1 MDRPPEA
8 LFHGEGLS
16 MGVKMD
22 KFGAVAVAVLL
33 SAMLAFAASNSSE
46 KPSPNPTAKLQNTS
60 HHAHH
65 ASKKGRKGRVRGQKA
80 IDGDRVRQIQEA
92 LIREHYLKGEPS
104 GKWDAATQQAL
115 HRYQSDQGWQS
126 KTVPDSRALIRLGLG
141 PDSEHLLNPESA
153 MTMSPA
159 TSAQHTNSRAA
170 AKVSSVSMSTTNN
183 SMPASSVQLSA
194 PAASMSNIPT
204 R

>member
-1 MDRPPEA
+1 MD
-8 LFHGEGLS
+8 
-16 MGVKMD
+16 VKN
-22 KFGAVAVAVLL
+22 KFGAVAVTVLMGATL
-33 SAMLAFAASNSSE
+33 GFGASATSE
-46 KPSPNPTAKLQNTS
+46 KPSTNPTAKVQNTS
-60 HHAHH
+60 HHTHH
-65 ASKKGRKGRVRGQKA
+65 AKSRKKRVRGQKA
-80 IDGDRVRQIQEA
+80 IDSDRVRQIQEA

-104 GKWDAATQQAL
+104 GNWDASTQQAL

-159 TSAQHTNSRAA
+159 ASPQRTTSRPA
-170 AKVSSVSMSTTNN
+170 AKLSTASMTTSGN
-183 SMPASSVQLSA
+183 SMPASSMQVSS
-194 PAASMSNIPT
+194 PAASMSGVPT

>member
-1 MDRPPEA
+1 MD
-8 LFHGEGLS
+8 
-16 MGVKMD
+16 VKFD
-22 KFGAVAVAVLL
+22 KFGIVAATVLL
-33 SAMLAFAASNSSE
+33 AATLAFAGANSAE
-46 KPSPNPTAKLQNTS
+46 KPSIQPTANAPKS
-60 HHAHH
+60 FHHATHH
-65 ASKKGRKGRVRGQKA
+65 ASKKTRKGRVRGQKA

-104 GKWDAATQQAL
+104 GMWDASTQKAL

-153 MTMSPA
+153 MTMSAAPA
-159 TSAQHTNSRAA
+159 VQHT
-170 AKVSSVSMSTTNN
+170 SSHSTSKASASSMSTASGS
-183 SMPASSVQLSA
+183 SMPASSAQVSA
-194 PAASMSNIPT
+194 PVSAAPT

>member
-1 MDRPPEA
+1 MD
-8 LFHGEGLS
+8 
-16 MGVKMD
+16 VKID
-22 KFGAVAVAVLL
+22 KFVGMTVAVLL
-33 SAMLAFAASNSSE
+33 SATLAFGASTSSE
-46 KPSPNPTAKLQNTS
+46 KPSANPTAKVQNAS
-60 HHAHH
+60 HHVHR
-65 ASKKGRKGRVRGQKA
+65 ASKKTRKKRVRGQKA

-104 GKWDAATQQAL
+104 GKWDASTQQAL

-153 MTMSPA
+153 MTMSAAPP
-159 TSAQHTNSRAA
+159 TQHTNSRSA
-170 AKVSSVSMSTTNN
+170 AKVSSVSMSTKGN
-183 SMPASSVQLSA
+183 SMPAGSVQVSA

>member
-1 MDRPPEA
+1 MD
-8 LFHGEGLS
+8 
-16 MGVKMD
+16 VKME
-22 KFGAVAVAVLL
+22 KFGAVATAVLL
-33 SAMLAFAASNSSE
+33 CATLTFGASTSAE
-46 KPSPNPTAKLQNTS
+46 KPSTNPSAKIQNTS

-65 ASKKGRKGRVRGQKA
+65 ASKKARKGRVRGQKA
-80 IDGDRVRQIQEA
+80 IDGERVRQIQEA

-104 GKWDAATQQAL
+104 GKWDASTQQAL
-115 HRYQSDQGWQS
+115 HHYQSDQGWQS

-159 TSAQHTNSRAA
+159 TSGQHTNSRSA
-170 AKVSSVSMSTTNN
+170 AKVSSVSMSTTTN
-183 SMPASSVQLSA
+183 SMPASSVQVSA

>member
-1 MDRPPEA
+1 
-8 LFHGEGLS
+8 

-22 KFGAVAVAVLL
+22 KFAAVAVTVLL
-33 SAMLAFAASNSSE
+33 SATLAFAGTTSSE
-46 KPSPNPTAKLQNTS
+46 KPSANPTAKVQNT

-65 ASKKGRKGRVRGQKA
+65 ASKKTRKGRVRGQKA
-80 IDGDRVRQIQEA
+80 IDCDRVRQIQEA

-104 GKWDAATQQAL
+104 GKWDTSTQQAL

-141 PDSEHLLNPESA
+141 PDSGHLLNPESA
-153 MTMSPA
+153 MTMSAAP
-159 TSAQHTNSRAA
+159 SRQHTASRPA
-170 AKVSSVSMSTTNN
+170 AKLSSTSMTTTGN
-183 SMPASSVQLSA
+183 SMPASSVQVSA
-194 PAASMSNIPT
+194 PAASMSAIPT

>member
-1 MDRPPEA
+1 MD
-8 LFHGEGLS
+8 
-16 MGVKMD
+16 VKN

-33 SAMLAFAASNSSE
+33 SASVVFGASTASQ
-46 KPSPNPTAKLQNTS
+46 KPATTPTAKAQNAA
-60 HHAHH
+60 HHVHH
-65 ASKKGRKGRVRGQKA
+65 ASKKTRKGRVRGQKA
-80 IDGDRVRQIQEA
+80 IDGNRVRQIQEA

-104 GKWDAATQQAL
+104 GKWDASTQQAL

-159 TSAQHTNSRAA
+159 PSTQHTAA
-170 AKVSSVSMSTTNN
+170 RSTAKLSSATMSTTGN
-183 SMPASSVQLSA
+183 SMPATSMQVSA
-194 PAASMSNIPT
+194 PAASMSAIPS

>member
-8 LFHGEGLS
+8 LFHGEGLI
-16 MGVKMD
+16 MDVKWD

-33 SAMLAFAASNSSE
+33 SATLVFGASTSSE
-46 KPSPNPTAKLQNTS
+46 KPPTNPTSKVQNTS

-65 ASKKGRKGRVRGQKA
+65 AGKKARKGRVRGQKA
-80 IDGDRVRQIQEA
+80 IDSDRVRQIQQA

-104 GKWDAATQQAL
+104 GKWDASTQQAL

-159 TSAQHTNSRAA
+159 PSTPHKNSRSAP
-170 AKVSSVSMSTTNN
+170 KVSSVSMSTTSN
-183 SMPASSVQLSA
+183 SMPASSVQASA

>member
-1 MDRPPEA
+1 MD
-8 LFHGEGLS
+8 
-16 MGVKMD
+16 VKNQ
-22 KFGAVAVAVLL
+22 FGAVAVTVLL
-33 SAMLAFAASNSSE
+33 SATLAFGASATAE
-46 KPSPNPTAKLQNTS
+46 KPSTSPTAKVQNTS
-60 HHAHH
+60 HNAHH
-65 ASKKGRKGRVRGQKA
+65 AGKKARKRRVRGQKA

-104 GKWDAATQQAL
+104 GKWDESTQQAL

-153 MTMSPA
+153 MTMSAAPSVRTA
-159 TSAQHTNSRAA
+159 SRSTARLSSA
-170 AKVSSVSMSTTNN
+170 SMSTTSN
-183 SMPASSVQLSA
+183 SIPASSAQVSA
-194 PAASMSNIPT
+194 PAASMSSVPT